1 MIKCILKEIII
12 NVILMPMKEFWVW
25 VEPYDKKLV
34 TTAIESGASA
44 IVIPQEDKAKEVK
57 KLARVSVISPE
68 GDLKLGKD
76 VVYVKI
82 EGKEDEDRAAKYPP
96 DVKVVVETTDWT
108 VIPLENLIAQREE
121 LYAVVKNAHEAEV
134 ALQTLEI
141 GVKGVVLKT
150 QDINEIKR
158 VGSVIESAQE
168 SLELVVVKITK
179 VLPLGLGDRV
189 CVDTTSLMNRGEGML
204 VGNSSGGMFLVHAET
219 EENPY
224 VASRPFRVNAGA
236 VHMYIRVPDNKTKY
250 LCELNAGD
258 RVMVYNH
265 EGKGRVVYVGRSKV
279 ERRPMLLVEG
289 KAGDK
294 KLSCILQNAET
305 IRLTRPDG
313 TPLSVAQLK
322 EGDEVLGYIESAGRH
337 FGMKVEETIIEK

>member
-1 MIKCILKEIII
+1 
-12 NVILMPMKEFWVW
+12 MKELWVW

-34 TTAIESGASA
+34 TTAIESGATA
-44 IVIPQEDKAKEVK
+44 VVIPDEEKAKEVK
-57 KLARVSVISPE
+57 KLARITVVSPN
-68 GDLKLGKD
+68 GDLKLGEE
-76 VVYVKI
+76 VVHVKI
-82 EGKEDEDRAAKYPP
+82 ESKEDEERAAKYPP
-96 DVKVVVETTDWT
+96 NVKVIVETTDWK

-121 LYAVVKNAHEAEV
+121 LYAVVKDSEEAKLAFE
-134 ALQTLEI
+134 TLEK

-150 QDINEIKR
+150 EDINEIKR
-158 VGSVIESAQE
+158 VSKLIEGEAE
-168 SLELVVVKITK
+168 TLPLITVRITK
-179 VLPLGLGDRV
+179 ILPLGLGDRV
-189 CVDTTSLMNRGEGML
+189 CVDTVSLMTRGEGML

-236 VHMYIRVPDNKTKY
+236 VHMYIRVPENRTKY
-250 LCELNAGD
+250 LCELRAGD

-279 ERRPMLLVEG
+279 ERRPMVLVEG
-289 KAGDK
+289 RFENK

-313 TPLSVAQLK
+313 TPVSIAELK
-322 EGDEVLGYIESAGRH
+322 EGDEVLGYVEEAGRH